1 MRTGITRGDESSNE
15 ISVLIAFL
23 SLGRRPTISAGDND
37 EQSFQCMTLASTT
50 PSKTIEFCANSES
63 AHQRNRKR
71 DARSRWVQ
79 VRGYSGSSG
88 EDFNME
94 MGSDDEHIRSS
105 SNISGQSM
113 DEEKDNNA
121 IPEYN
126 YEYTPS
132 SDNNSLSNEQLERI
146 QKIENATSKVRR
158 VIEKYGNA
166 PLPSLD
172 PKDANGSWEIDADS
186 AWSDPSVAVAEIVS
200 AREELKS
207 AWGDGENGG
216 ADEGGEGQQK
226 QEWWKSILGDE
237 TSKSNNSGEAKK
249 HVDTKTEGDDEP
261 LTKAEEE
268 QFDAVYLEW
277 TTNAFAEELEALRRG
292 QLENLTSSKKQKK
305 SAAAA
310 SGSAEVDLD
319 PTQYSFIVASKG
331 GKGKGIADDE
341 TATAAVA
348 AEEIDVQVLAD
359 MLQSGGNF
367 LSATEKKMLLRARQR
382 AKMRSDEKD
391 PFVGLSLHE
400 RRRRE
405 LGFVV
410 ER

>member
-1 MRTGITRGDESSNE
+1 MCTTTVQRMSGIR
-15 ISVLIAFL
+15 
-23 SLGRRPTISAGDND
+23 
-37 EQSFQCMTLASTT
+37 
-50 PSKTIEFCANSES
+50 
-63 AHQRNRKR
+63 
-71 DARSRWVQ
+71 
-79 VRGYSGSSG
+79 

-94 MGSDDEHIRSS
+94 MGSDSDDEHIRSS

-113 DEEKDNNA
+113 DEEKDNA

-126 YEYTPS
+126 YEYSPS
-132 SDNNSLSNEQLERI
+132 SDKNSLTNEQLERI
-146 QKIENATSKVRR
+146 QKIENATSNVRR

-216 ADEGGEGQQK
+216 GGEGQQK
-226 QEWWKSILGDE
+226 QEWWKSILGDDE

-261 LTKAEEE
+261 LTKEEE
-268 QFDAVYLEW
+268 KQFDAVYLEW
-277 TTNAFAEELEALRRG
+277 TTNAFAEELEALRKG
-292 QLENLTSSKKQKK
+292 QLENLTSSRKQKK
-305 SAAAA
+305 SVAAA
-310 SGSAEVDLD
+310 SGSAEVELD
-319 PTQYSFIVASKG
+319 PTQYSFVVASKG
-331 GKGKGIADDE
+331 KKKGKADDE
-341 TATAAVA
+341 TAAAAA

-367 LSATEKKMLLRARQR
+367 LSPTEKKMLLRARQR

-391 PFVGLSLHE
+391 PKDFVGLSLHE

>member
-1 MRTGITRGDESSNE
+1 MRLPGPKQNEETEPFVIASGEYGFLPTESYLRVASRSSRLAITRTS
-15 ISVLIAFL
+15 
-23 SLGRRPTISAGDND
+23 PT
-37 EQSFQCMTLASTT
+37 T
-50 PSKTIEFCANSES
+50 
-63 AHQRNRKR
+63 HVQRI
-71 DARSRWVQ
+71 
-79 VRGYSGSSG
+79 SGSR
-88 EDFNME
+88 EDFKME
-94 MGSDDEHIRSS
+94 MDSDDEHIRSS

-113 DEEKDNNA
+113 DEEEDNA

-126 YEYTPS
+126 YEYSPS
-132 SDNNSLSNEQLERI
+132 SDKNSLTNEQLERI
-146 QKIENATSKVRR
+146 QKIENATSNVRR
-158 VIEKYGNA
+158 VIGKYGYA

-261 LTKAEEE
+261 LTKEEEE

-367 LSATEKKMLLRARQR
+367 LSPTEKKMLLRARQR